1 MEKSKYYISIA
12 TGEISKI
19 PYQNNREFTIY
30 ATDDEI
36 RLLRAKMDN
45 LHDASMGTFWRSH
58 IPIVPYH
65 HDQSND
71 AYDRN
76 ITEAYR
82 MIHELG
88 DEEAKSHIEE
98 MGVLDQR
105 HM

>member
-1 MEKSKYYISIA
+1 MYMEKSKYYISIA

-58 IPIVPYH
+58 ILIVPYH
-65 HDQSND
+65 YVQSND
-71 AYDRN
+71 AYDCN
-76 ITEAYR
+76 ITEAFR
-82 MIHELG
+82 MFYEFG
-88 DEEAKSHIEE
+88 DEDVKSLIEYNS
-98 MGVLDQR
+98 VFV
-105 HM
+105 